1 MIGTIVSAVY
11 LACWLTRLSPMLR
24 ILPRR
29 FHLLSRNLSNIIP
42 KNFYWNDRYDPDESR
57 FRKVLIAN
65 RGEIA
70 CRIIR
75 TCQRLGIKTVAVFS
89 EADSSAHF
97 VQLADES
104 ICIGPAPAAHSYL
117 NMDAILSAVAQTGA
131 DAVHPGYGFL
141 SENSKFAD
149 RLSLIGVTY
158 IGPNAKSMRLLGDK
172 IESKRIVNSTGIKC
186 IPGHDG
192 EVCDNSE
199 AFKIADDIGYPIMI
213 KASAGG
219 GGKGM
224 RIVRDSSEL
233 LEALN
238 LSKHEAKSCFGDDRV
253 LFERALQSFRHIEVQ
268 VLCDRHGNALH
279 LYPRECSIQRRN
291 QKLIEEAPGALF
303 SSCPSICKK
312 ICGAAL
318 LIAKSAGYDSAGTVE
333 FLLDAENPQNFY
345 FLEVNTRLQVE
356 HTITECITGIDIVHQ
371 MLRIAKGHRLLYK
384 QTENDIPCRG
394 WAMECRVCAEDPYR
408 ALGTPTLGQ
417 LTTYK
422 EPSNLPGIRC
432 DSSVSEGSNLSVFY
446 DPLVSKLIAYG
457 CDRDAV
463 LKSMARALDS
473 FVIRGVR
480 TNIPLLRDVILDP
493 GFVSGIYTIK
503 HLDVIYPS
511 GFHGVKLSRQ
521 ELNLMTSTGAVV
533 YLKALLRNFSVSRR
547 PINETIKLNITVES
561 KFSSMPDNVTK
572 INVTPRDGYFEV
584 KGPSLPSTLRI
595 PDNFSLSD
603 NLIQSET
610 NGPIFQ
616 LCERNFL
623 GDVCLQYRGEVYW
636 LRVRSEK
643 AFQALNTIGI
653 KSLKVTDKRWF
664 EDSSIGG
671 GCLITIRAPLPG
683 LVTSICVST
692 GQAVVEGDE
701 VCVLEAMKM
710 RNSLRAP
717 QSGTVKS
724 VRMKEGQ
731 TVSEGDIILE
741 MER

>member
-1 MIGTIVSAVY
+1 LNLVVQ
-11 LACWLTRLSPMLR
+11 

-29 FHLLSRNLSNIIP
+29 FHILSRSLSNENH
-42 KNFYWNDRYDPDESR
+42 KNFYWNDRYDPNESR
-57 FRKVLIAN
+57 FQKVLIAN

-89 EADSSAHF
+89 EVDSSAHF

-104 ICIGPAPAAHSYL
+104 ICIGPAPAAQSYL
-117 NMDAILSAVAQTGA
+117 NLEAILSAVAQSGA

-141 SENSKFAD
+141 SENFKFAD
-149 RLSLIGVTY
+149 SLSSMGVAY
-158 IGPNAKSMRLLGDK
+158 IGPNARSMRLLGDK
-172 IESKRIVNSTGIKC
+172 IESKRIASSAGINC
-186 IPGHDG
+186 VPGYDG
-192 EVCDNSE
+192 EVSDNSE

-224 RIVRDSSEL
+224 RIVRNSSEL

-238 LSKHEAKSCFGDDRV
+238 LSKLEANSCFGDDRV
-253 LFERALQSFRHIEVQ
+253 LFERALQFSRHIEVQ

-279 LYPRECSIQRRN
+279 LHLRECSIQRRN
-291 QKLIEEAPGALF
+291 QKLIEEAPGSLF
-303 SSCPSICKK
+303 SFFPSLCIKLCE
-312 ICGAAL
+312 AAL

-333 FLLDAENPQNFY
+333 FLLDAENPRNFY
-345 FLEVNTRLQVE
+345 FLEMNTRLQVE
-356 HTITECITGIDIVHQ
+356 HTVSECITGIDIVHQ

-384 QTENDIPCRG
+384 QTENDVPCHG

-432 DSSVSEGSNLSVFY
+432 DSSVSEGSHISVFY

-457 CDRDAV
+457 CDRDEV

-473 FVIRGVR
+473 FVIGGVR
-480 TNIPLLRDVILDP
+480 TNIPLLRDVILDS
-493 GFVSGIYTIK
+493 GFVSGNYTIR
-503 HLDVIYPS
+503 HLDLIYPN
-511 GFHGVKLSRQ
+511 GFQGIKLSQQ
-521 ELNLMTSTGAVV
+521 EFNLLISTGAVV
-533 YLKALLRNFSVSRR
+533 YLKAFLRNFSDSRQ
-547 PINETIKLNITVES
+547 PKNETVKLNITVES
-561 KFSSMPDNVTK
+561 KFSSMPDEVTK
-572 INVTPRDGYFEV
+572 INVTPRNGYFEV
-584 KGPSLPSTLRI
+584 KLPSSSSILRI
-595 PDNFSLSD
+595 PDNFCLAD
-603 NLIQSET
+603 NLIQFET

-616 LCERNFL
+616 LCERNIL

-643 AFQALNTIGI
+643 AFQALNSIGI
-653 KSLKVTDKRWF
+653 KSLRAADKKCF
-664 EDSSIGG
+664 GDSSTGG
-671 GCLITIRAPLPG
+671 SCLITIRAPLPG
-683 LVTSICVST
+683 LVTSILVST

-710 RNSLRAP
+710 RNCLRAP

-731 TVSEGDIILE
+731 TVSEGDLILE
-741 MER
+741 MEQ